1 MLTGAEGRLQTGVEG
16 MCHENQCW
24 SDVLPCTLVLKGC
37 AISLIEGCVIK
48 QSGVEGMCHQT
59 SQR

>member
-1 MLTGAEGRLQTGVEG
+1 MLTGVEGRLQTGVEG

-37 AISLIEGCVIK
+37 AISLIGVEGCVIK
-48 QSGVEGMCHQT
+48 QAGV
-59 SQR
+59 

>member
-1 MLTGAEGRLQTGVEG
+1 MLTGAEARLQTGVEG

-37 AISLIEGCVIK
+37 AISLIVFRD
-48 QSGVEGMCHQT
+48 V
-59 SQR
+59 